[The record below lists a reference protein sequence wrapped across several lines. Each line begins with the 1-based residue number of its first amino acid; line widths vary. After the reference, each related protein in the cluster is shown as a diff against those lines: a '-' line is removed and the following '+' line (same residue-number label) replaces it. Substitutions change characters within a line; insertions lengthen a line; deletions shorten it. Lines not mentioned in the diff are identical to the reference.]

1 MPTTATWIIEPRAWE
16 DAEGSR
22 VAHGPARR
30 TPTSASAAT
39 TTSPAPRPRPRTYAV
54 FLVAIDGGTAPA
66 VRLRADCARSTRLR
80 AEVKRMYVAPGSR
93 GSGAARA
100 VLAALEATARE
111 RGWTTLR
118 LETGDD
124 SLQPDA
130 NRFYQREGY
139 PRDPPLPVSTST
151 RRSPSATRSAWPEPG

>member
-16 DAEGSR
+16 DPEGTALRIAQRAELDERFGCDD
-22 VAHGPARR
+22 HEPGPA
-30 TPTSASAAT
+30 PTAEDV
-39 TTSPAPRPRPRTYAV
+39 PGL
-54 FLVAIDGGTAPA
+54 LVAINGGWHGD
-66 VRLRADCARSTRLR
+66 RLRRLR
-80 AEVKRMYVAPGSR
+80 EIDATSAEVKRMYVAPGSR

-139 PRDPPLPVSTST
+139 REIPASVITST
-151 RRSPSATRSAWPEPG
+151 RRSPSATRSAWPEPGYT